1 VDVGPLFRRAAP
13 VEANTGTT
21 VRADQFFPAAFVARQ
36 IRERLGV
43 DPVEIPGGHY
53 AMLSEP

>member
-1 VDVGPLFRRAAP
+1 M
-13 VEANTGTT
+13 EANTGTT